1 MPSHLILRYFALVV
15 TVQGIKSSC
24 IVVAIGLEGIFFHC
38 FLVALHGCFD
48 PESLG
53 SRLDESCNG
62 WLVGLQSTEQK
73 AFIRWLIKLTPR
85 LIWKTS
91 VLFMSSFSM
100 IENSEQC
107 KNIVIKIAICTH
119 IFVCGGML

>member
-1 MPSHLILRYFALVV
+1 MDASIQNPWDQDWMR
-15 TVQGIKSSC
+15 
-24 IVVAIGLEGIFFHC
+24 VAM
-38 FLVALHGCFD
+38 V
-48 PESLG
+48 
-53 SRLDESCNG
+53 G

-91 VLFMSSFSM
+91 VLFMSSFSI

-119 IFVCGGML
+119 IFVCGGMLRPKRNMKGVT